1 MKIGRPAIPP
11 RGGLSICESEIEKST
26 ERQGSPIMLQSM
38 SLFLALR
45 DISLRCA
52 IWSLS
57 GHSGLWQAKRP
68 GDLWVHGLD
77 FDCYYML
84 PVAADLQEIIVKKM
98 PENAWE

>member
-1 MKIGRPAIPP
+1 VVH
-11 RGGLSICESEIEKST
+11 
-26 ERQGSPIMLQSM
+26 
-38 SLFLALR
+38 R
-45 DISLRCA
+45 DISLRCGV
-52 IWSLS
+52 WSLS